1 MVSRSEMALRPGAR
15 WSLCPTG
22 GMGRPV
28 SGASALLL
36 RAEAI
41 RPYKTTYVQGG
52 HAMASL
58 TLAEAEQILAAAKA
72 KVMAMGVKMSISVV
86 DPRGDLITMC
96 RTDGASWRT
105 PPISRAKA
113 VAAACFGR
121 ASGELTENAL
131 SPVFRGLMAMEG
143 GHMIPGQGALPV
155 YRDGELLGAVGGSGG
170 TAQQDEDAAR
180 AGIDAI
186 GLSTTP

>member
-1 MVSRSEMALRPGAR
+1 
-15 WSLCPTG
+15 
-22 GMGRPV
+22 
-28 SGASALLL
+28 
-36 RAEAI
+36 
-41 RPYKTTYVQGG
+41 
-52 HAMASL
+52 MASL

-72 KVMAMGVKMSISVV
+72 KVMAMGAKMSISVV

-131 SPVFRGLMAMEG
+131 SPVFRGL
-143 GHMIPGQGALPV
+143 IPGQGALPV
-155 YRDGELLGAVGGSGG
+155 YRNGELIGAVGGSGG

>member
-1 MVSRSEMALRPGAR
+1 LAKRNQK
-15 WSLCPTG
+15 G
-22 GMGRPV
+22 GNP
-28 SGASALLL
+28 
-36 RAEAI
+36 
-41 RPYKTTYVQGG
+41 
-52 HAMASL
+52 MASL

-72 KVMAMGVKMSISVV
+72 KVLRMAANMSVSVD

-96 RTDGASWRT
+96 GTDGASWRT

-121 ASGELTENAL
+121 ASGELTDNAM

-155 YRDGELLGAVGGSGG
+155 YRNGELIGAVGGSGG

-180 AGIDAI
+180 AGIEAI

>member
-1 MVSRSEMALRPGAR
+1 VDQNHLE
-15 WSLCPTG
+15 G
-22 GMGRPV
+22 GNAV
-28 SGASALLL
+28 
-36 RAEAI
+36 
-41 RPYKTTYVQGG
+41 
-52 HAMASL
+52 ASL
-58 TLAEAEQILAAAKA
+58 TLAEAEQILAAAKS
-72 KVMAMGVKMSISVV
+72 KVLEMGAKMSVSVV
-86 DPRGDLITMC
+86 DPRGDLIAMF

-121 ASGELTENAL
+121 SSAELTENAQ

-155 YRDGELLGAVGGSGG
+155 YRSGDLIGAVGGSGG

-180 AGIDAI
+180 AGIQAL